1 MNNNKLVYIII
12 VMGISF
18 LCLLNIMTQIN
29 DVSLGIQRNYSIH
42 EETKEMSQTIEEIE
56 LLENDE
62 RVLQIQKSNLD
73 LTNEINKIKNENILI
88 SEQIEEIINNRL
100 DILNTEWQGE
110 VVNLMMN
117 FPVSG
122 ISRRELTGILRIK
135 ITETGV
141 IITISPEDSNEITIL
156 AEIIAVDE
164 SMGLYTIKSLK
175 DNASSSRFDGKNYYD
190 NNTMT
195 FYVTVKNEAITCFIT
210 LQSSGYRYS
219 NAVTL
224 NRV

>member
-1 MNNNKLVYIII
+1 MNNKLVYMII
-12 VMGISF
+12 VVGILF
-18 LCLLNIMTQIN
+18 LFLLNILAQIN
-29 DVSLGIQRNYSIH
+29 NISLDIQRNYSINH
-42 EETKEMSQTIEEIE
+42 EIKEMSKTIEEIE
-56 LLENDE
+56 LLANDE

-73 LTNEINKIKNENILI
+73 LSNEINKIKNENTLI
-88 SEQIEEIINNRL
+88 SENIDEITNNRL

-122 ISRRELTGILRIK
+122 VSRRELTGILNIK

-141 IITISPEDSNEITIL
+141 IITISPEDSNAITTL
-156 AEIIAVDE
+156 AEIVAVDE

-175 DNASSSRFDGKNYYD
+175 DNASSSNFGGKNYYE

-210 LQSSGYRYS
+210 LDYYGHRYS
-219 NAVTL
+219 KAVTL
-224 NRV
+224 KRL